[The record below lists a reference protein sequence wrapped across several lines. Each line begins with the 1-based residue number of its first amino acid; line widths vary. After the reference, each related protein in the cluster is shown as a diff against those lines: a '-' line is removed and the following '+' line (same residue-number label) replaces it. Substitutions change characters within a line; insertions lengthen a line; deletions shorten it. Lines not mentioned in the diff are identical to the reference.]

1 MTYSFSRT
9 REQVATMVLKKLGV
23 IGGTQ
28 TSANYSAG
36 ADEVY
41 EAADLRLKELHRLG
55 IVWRYVPE
63 EALSFTV
70 SAGVNSASATA
81 DIQFPIALAIADGSR
96 DQPVDL
102 INVRQYTAIEDKT
115 ETGLPVKAVW
125 MGGANFTFW
134 PVPTA
139 TTTAKLVYEQHATD
153 STAGSAFDVDVSMVR
168 WLRDIICYD
177 VGEYYGKS
185 DQTMMRYM
193 GEADKAERNIRKL
206 NAQRVSYAT
215 VAVDDFTS
223 QRETETDYGWTRP

>member
-9 REQVATMVLKKLGV
+9 RTQVAQMVLKKLGV

-28 TSANYSAG
+28 TAAT
-36 ADEVY
+36 ADADDVY

-63 EALSFTV
+63 EPLSFAV

-81 DIQFPIALAIADGSR
+81 DIQFPIAMFIADGSR
-96 DQPVDL
+96 DEPVDI
-102 INVRQYTAIEDKT
+102 INVRKYAAITDKA

-125 MGGANFTFW
+125 MGGANFTLW

-139 TTTAKLVYEQHATD
+139 TTTAKLVYEQHAQD
-153 STAGSAFDVDVSMVR
+153 SSAGAAFDIDTSMVR

-177 VGEYYGKS
+177 IGDNYGK
-185 DQTMMRYM
+185 DNQTMMRFKA
-193 GEADKAERNIRKL
+193 ECEQAERNIRKL
-206 NAQRVSYAT
+206 NAQRVDYAP
-215 VAVDDFTS
+215 VAVDEFRGD
-223 QRETETDYGWTRP
+223 RRTESDYGWPRY